1 MVCFRRHFRRRQKM
15 NAPRRDC
22 GFYFALPRLWA
33 KCRGGNAARDES
45 NWLEMNVAGLF
56 FHLIAYVFAFHLLAS
71 GLTFAQQILLLI
83 PLAFLV
89 WFFWLLLFYLDSLCI
104 KLLRALGF
112 MRRLSD
118 GRAQTI
124 LIGVVMICFAISLA
138 SESGVWRAIGILGLG
153 IFALNLLAAAI
164 LALASSNVPAA
175 E

>member
-1 MVCFRRHFRRRQKM
+1 MVRLRRYFRRRKKM
-15 NAPRRDC
+15 NAPRKNS
-22 GFYFALPRLWA
+22 GFYFALPRLWT
-33 KCRGGNAARDES
+33 KWRGRNAARDEN
-45 NWLEMNVAGLF
+45 NWLEMNVAGLL
-56 FHLIAYVFAFHLLAS
+56 FHLIVYIFAFHLLAS
-71 GLTFAQQILLLI
+71 GLTFWQQLLLLI

-124 LIGVVMICFAISLA
+124 LIGAVMICFALSLA
-138 SESGVWRAIGILGLG
+138 RESGVWRAVGILGLI
-153 IFALNLLAAAI
+153 IFALNLLAATI
-164 LALASSNVPAA
+164 LALASSDVSAA